1 MDCHGVRGFRV
12 LRVFRGWNPMRCTEV
27 IGALQLPSAAW
38 VDQRVP
44 KKLLVENGAPTAA
57 DKRQINEGIEE
68 LVWLAALKPTT
79 IGVPAYRDEVREYLE
94 ITVLSVV
101 LRPEAKAPRLTELI
115 HRSVPYP
122 VLLIQCQ
129 AAGITLSLAHLRWSQ
144 GQAGQTVL
152 DGAVITASV
161 DPGKSATP
169 AFLSSLNLSQ
179 QPRQSLHA
187 VYQGWIERFEA
198 HAAAQLTGVFTP
210 APDATAAERRRVALV
225 DHQRLSREIGLL
237 RASASKETQLNRR
250 VELNLEL
257 KRVEAQLMELEG
269 RL

>member
-1 MDCHGVRGFRV
+1 MTVGD
-12 LRVFRGWNPMRCTEV
+12 
-27 IGALQLPSAAW
+27 IIAATQVPAAAR

-57 DKRQINEGIEE
+57 DKRQINEGIDE

-94 ITVLSVV
+94 IAVLSVV

-115 HRSVPYP
+115 HRSIPYP

-129 AAGITLSLAHLRWSQ
+129 ASGITLSVAHLRWSQ

-152 DGAVITASV
+152 DSAVVTAAV
-161 DPGKSATP
+161 DPSKPATS
-169 AFLSSLNLSQ
+169 AFLTSLNLSQ
-179 QPRQSLHA
+179 QPRQNLHA

-198 HAAAQLTGVFTP
+198 HAAAQLTGVFNP
-210 APDATAAERRRVALV
+210 APDATTAERRHAALA
-225 DHQRLSREIGLL
+225 DHQRLSREITLL
-237 RASASKETQLNRR
+237 RASAGKETQLHRR

-257 KRVEAQLMELEG
+257 KRLESCLAEAARQF
-269 RL
+269 

>member
-1 MDCHGVRGFRV
+1 MTVAD
-12 LRVFRGWNPMRCTEV
+12 
-27 IGALQLPSAAW
+27 IIAAIQVPAAAR

-79 IGVPAYRDEVREYLE
+79 IGVPAYRDEVRDYLE
-94 ITVLSVV
+94 IAVLSVV

-129 AAGITLSLAHLRWSQ
+129 APGITLSLAHLRWSQ
-144 GQAGQTVL
+144 GQARQTVL
-152 DGAVITASV
+152 DGAVITATV
-161 DPGKSATP
+161 DPGKPATP

-179 QPRQSLHA
+179 QPRQSLYA

-198 HAAAQLTGVFTP
+198 HAAAQLTGVFNP
-210 APDATAAERRRVALV
+210 APDATAAERRRAALA
-225 DHQRLSREIGLL
+225 DHQRLSREITLL

-257 KRVEAQLMELEG
+257 KRLESHLAETA
-269 RL
+269 RQF

>member
-1 MDCHGVRGFRV
+1 MTVAD
-12 LRVFRGWNPMRCTEV
+12 
-27 IGALQLPSAAW
+27 IIAAIHVPAAAR

-79 IGVPAYRDEVREYLE
+79 IGVPTYRDDVREYLE
-94 ITVLSVV
+94 IAVLSLV
-101 LRPEAKAPRLTELI
+101 LRPVAKAPRLTELI

-152 DGAVITASV
+152 DGAVISASV
-161 DPGKSATP
+161 DPAKPATP
-169 AFLSSLNLSQ
+169 AFLSSLNLAQ

-198 HAAAQLTGVFTP
+198 HATAQLTGVFHP
-210 APDATAAERRRVALV
+210 APDATAAERRRVALA
-225 DHQRLSREIGLL
+225 DRQRLIREIALL
-237 RASASKETQLNRR
+237 RARASRETQLHRR
-250 VELNLEL
+250 VELNLDL
-257 KRVEAQLMELEG
+257 KRLESSIADLEG
-269 RL
+269 GL

>member
-1 MDCHGVRGFRV
+1 M
-12 LRVFRGWNPMRCTEV
+12 T
-27 IGALQLPSAAW
+27 GADIIAVLQLPAAAR

-44 KKLLVENGAPTAA
+44 KKLLVENGAPTAG

-94 ITVLSVV
+94 IAVLSVI
-101 LRPEAKAPRLTELI
+101 LRPNAKASRLTELI
-115 HRSVPYP
+115 HRSIPYP

-129 AAGITLSLAHLRWSQ
+129 AAGITLSVAHLRWSQ

-152 DGAVITASV
+152 DGAVVTASV
-161 DPGKSATP
+161 DPSKPATS
-169 AFLSSLNLSQ
+169 AFLTSLSLAQ
-179 QPRQSLHA
+179 QPRQNLHA

-198 HAAAQLTGVFTP
+198 HAAAQLTGVFNA
-210 APDATAAERRRVALV
+210 APDATAVERRRAALA
-225 DHQRLSREIGLL
+225 DHQRLCREITLL
-237 RASASKETQLNRR
+237 RASAGKETQLHRR

-257 KRVEAQLMELEG
+257 KRLESQLAEAQEAL
-269 RL
+269 

>member
-1 MDCHGVRGFRV
+1 MTVGD
-12 LRVFRGWNPMRCTEV
+12 
-27 IGALQLPSAAW
+27 ISAAIQVPAAAR

-94 ITVLSVV
+94 IAVLSVV
-101 LRPEAKAPRLTELI
+101 LQPEAKAPRLTELI
-115 HRSVPYP
+115 HRSIPYP

-129 AAGITLSLAHLRWSQ
+129 AAEITLSLAHLRWSQ

-161 DPGKSATP
+161 DSGKPATP

-198 HAAAQLTGVFTP
+198 HAAAQLTGVFNP
-210 APDATAAERRRVALV
+210 APDATAAERQRVALV
-225 DHQRLSREIGLL
+225 VHQRLSREIALV
-237 RASASKETQLNRR
+237 RASASKETQLHRR

-257 KRVEAQLMELEG
+257 KRLESHLAEAARQF
-269 RL
+269 

>member
-1 MDCHGVRGFRV
+1 M
-12 LRVFRGWNPMRCTEV
+12 T
-27 IGALQLPSAAW
+27 GADIIAVLQLPAAAR

-44 KKLLVENGAPTAA
+44 KKLLVENGAPTAG

-94 ITVLSVV
+94 IAVLSVI
-101 LRPEAKAPRLTELI
+101 LRPNAKASRLTELI
-115 HRSVPYP
+115 HRSIPYP

-152 DGAVITASV
+152 DGAVITATV
-161 DPGKSATP
+161 DPGKPATP
-169 AFLSSLNLSQ
+169 AFLSSLNLPQ

-198 HAAAQLTGVFTP
+198 YAAAQLTGVFNP
-210 APDATAAERRRVALV
+210 APDATAAERRRVALA
-225 DHQRLSREIGLL
+225 DHQRLSRDIAVL
-237 RASASKETQLNRR
+237 RANAGKETQLNRR

-257 KRVEAQLMELEG
+257 KRLESHLAEAARQF
-269 RL
+269 

>member
-1 MDCHGVRGFRV
+1 MTVGDIIAAIRV
-12 LRVFRGWNPMRCTEV
+12 PT
-27 IGALQLPSAAW
+27 AAR

-44 KKLLVENGAPTAA
+44 KKLLVENGAPTAG

-79 IGVPAYRDEVREYLE
+79 ISVPAYRDDGREYLE
-94 ITVLSVV
+94 IAVLSVV
-101 LRPEAKAPRLTELI
+101 LRPDAKAPRLTELI
-115 HRSVPYP
+115 HRSIPYP

-129 AAGITLSLAHLRWSQ
+129 AAEIMLSVAHLRWSQ

-152 DGAVITASV
+152 DGAVVTASV
-161 DPGKSATP
+161 DPGKPATS
-169 AFLSSLNLSQ
+169 AFLTSLSLAQ
-179 QPRQSLHA
+179 QPRQNLHA

-198 HAAAQLTGVFTP
+198 YAAAQLTGVFNP
-210 APDATAAERRRVALV
+210 AQDATAAERRRAALA
-225 DHQRLSREIGLL
+225 DHQRLSREITLL

-257 KRVEAQLMELEG
+257 KRLESHLAEAA
-269 RL
+269 RHF

>member
-1 MDCHGVRGFRV
+1 MTVGDIIAAIQV
-12 LRVFRGWNPMRCTEV
+12 P
-27 IGALQLPSAAW
+27 ASAR

-57 DKRQINEGIEE
+57 DKRQINEGIDE

-79 IGVPAYRDEVREYLE
+79 IGVPAYRDDVREYLE
-94 ITVLSVV
+94 IAVLSVV
-101 LRPEAKAPRLTELI
+101 LRPDAKAPRLTELI
-115 HRSVPYP
+115 HRSIPYP

-129 AAGITLSLAHLRWSQ
+129 AAGITLSVAHLRWSQ

-161 DPGKSATP
+161 DPGKPATS
-169 AFLSSLNLSQ
+169 AFLTSLSLAQ
-179 QPRQSLHA
+179 QPRQNLHA

-198 HAAAQLTGVFTP
+198 HATAQLTGVFKP
-210 APDATAAERRRVALV
+210 AQDATAAERRRAALA
-225 DHQRLSREIGLL
+225 DHQRLSREITLL
-237 RASASKETQLNRR
+237 RASAGKEAQLHRR

-257 KRVEAQLMELEG
+257 KRLESCLAEAARQF
-269 RL
+269 